1 MEQKEEKS
9 ELEKKQEQREQL
21 IAQRKKSFYK
31 SLKKSEEEEKKPSR
45 KKSDGKKEKLEK
57 KKRDRKDTLDDI
69 RDDLLSARYILIKD
83 LKYMSPTIKFYSLSK
98 PEKCLSSVSEHI
110 VFPCSRSKVQS
121 RSFQNDTQPQLSL
134 IIFDDCEA
142 PGAADQY
149 RA

>member
-9 ELEKKQEQREQL
+9 ELEKKREQREQL

-83 LKYMSPTIKFYSLSK
+83 LMEFFSISISFFSLF
-98 PEKCLSSVSEHI
+98 EFL
-110 VFPCSRSKVQS
+110 
-121 RSFQNDTQPQLSL
+121 QLGL
-134 IIFDDCEA
+134 TWVNHLKEYGKWMA
-142 PGAADQY
+142 QLKRLPLNM
-149 RA
+149 